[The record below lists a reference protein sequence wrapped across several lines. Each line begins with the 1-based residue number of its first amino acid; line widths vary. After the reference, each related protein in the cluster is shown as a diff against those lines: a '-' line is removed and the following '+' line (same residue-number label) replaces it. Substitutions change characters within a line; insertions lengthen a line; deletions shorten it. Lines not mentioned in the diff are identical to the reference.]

1 MIRQNVWFNDGIFKM
16 PKMFA
21 LFACAMLVSFA
32 ARAADDDMSLID
44 LFGEEPKKEEKVS
57 KNKKAPDLVE
67 LSGIAPLLV
76 IAAGAHGRTLETKKS
91 VDACT
96 KALSKVQE
104 KLSSEEKA
112 MLEKFITTPGFKVFA
127 DAWQKWHD
135 QASKEAF
142 GV

>member
-1 MIRQNVWFNDGIFKM
+1 MNVPISIAQESIDKLAH
-16 PKMFA
+16 A
-21 LFACAMLVSFA
+21 L
-32 ARAADDDMSLID
+32 SLAIKGQP
-44 LFGEEPKKEEKVS
+44 LPPVTGEDFPPIKKGKE

-76 IAAGAHGRTLETKKS
+76 TAAGAHGRTVETKKS

-96 KALSKVQE
+96 KAFSKVQE
-104 KLSSEEKA
+104 KLSSDEKA

-127 DAWQKWHD
+127 GAWQKWHD

-142 GV
+142 GG

>member
-1 MIRQNVWFNDGIFKM
+1 MNVPITIAQESIDKLAT
-16 PKMFA
+16 A
-21 LFACAMLVSFA
+21 LAAAIKGQATSQVSENSFPA
-32 ARAADDDMSLID
+32 V
-44 LFGEEPKKEEKVS
+44 KKEEKAS

-76 IAAGAHGRTLETKKS
+76 TAAKGHGRTIETKKS
-91 VDACT
+91 VDACA
-96 KALSKVQE
+96 KAFSKVQE

>member
-1 MIRQNVWFNDGIFKM
+1 MKVPISISQESIDRLANAIAAAIKGQ
-16 PKMFA
+16 A
-21 LFACAMLVSFA
+21 LPQAMA
-32 ARAADDDMSLID
+32 
-44 LFGEEPKKEEKVS
+44 EEFPPVKKEKEKS
-57 KNKKAPDLVE
+57 KKAPDLVE

-76 IAAGAHGRTLETKKS
+76 TAAGAHGRTVETKKS

-96 KALSKVQE
+96 KAFSKVQE

-127 DAWQKWHD
+127 GAWQKWHD

>member
-57 KNKKAPDLVE
+57 VSDKHERRVETENKK
-67 LSGIAPLLV
+67 
-76 IAAGAHGRTLETKKS
+76 
-91 VDACT
+91 
-96 KALSKVQE
+96 
-104 KLSSEEKA
+104 EE
-112 MLEKFITTPGFKVFA
+112 E
-127 DAWQKWHD
+127 
-135 QASKEAF
+135 
-142 GV
+142 

>member
-1 MIRQNVWFNDGIFKM
+1 MNVPIIIVQESIDKLAH
-16 PKMFA
+16 A
-21 LFACAMLVSFA
+21 LS
-32 ARAADDDMSLID
+32 RAIKEQSLPPIA
-44 LFGEEPKKEEKVS
+44 EENPTPIKKEKG

-67 LSGIAPLLV
+67 LSGIALLLV
-76 IAAGAHGRTLETKKS
+76 TAAKGHGRTVEEKKS

-96 KALSKVQE
+96 KAFSKVQE

-127 DAWQKWHD
+127 GAWQKWHD